1 MSVDHASAVAAPKS
15 DPVFLHVKAG
25 ITVIVTDTEGA
36 WRMADVIWVDGGARN
51 PKVAT
56 LFQVADVDTGGIDW
70 VNIHLTNLTRPIR
83 GNSGSPAT
91 RRLLPLITALA
102 GGSASN
108 PSSASSAKPQSRCAA
123 ATADESSAQAGGAE
137 RSCTS

>member
-51 PKVAT
+51 PKVPT
-56 LFQVADVDTGGIDW
+56 LFQVADVNTGGINW
-70 VNIHLTNLTRPIR
+70 VNIHLTICHGQCWVTVV
-83 GNSGSPAT
+83 
-91 RRLLPLITALA
+91 PLQQ
-102 GGSASN
+102 GG
-108 PSSASSAKPQSRCAA
+108 CC
-123 ATADESSAQAGGAE
+123 D
-137 RSCTS
+137 